1 MLTYTPFALLVP
13 VCSTLEMVG
22 LVLFT
27 GPGAIQTNHAWS
39 ASSSGNCS
47 STASS
52 TTSVGSSVQV
62 SVLVISPCGVGIIVS
77 PLTIALSLG
86 PPKPFLCQRCDA

>member
-22 LVLFT
+22 RVLFT

-39 ASSSGNCS
+39 RSSSGS
-47 STASS
+47 SSSITS
-52 TTSVGSSVQV
+52 TTSAGSSVQV